1 LHVRLPPFDF
11 TQNAQRY
18 TEAWFKTKKEAK
30 EAEAKKREELK
41 NPPAIQVAEMETPP
55 VDMAFREFVGRWLDY
70 IKEYKTAGHYHSC
83 LTLARGWIK
92 RWPKTSCTEITRKSV
107 KDYALLRKKVSAYT
121 GNKEIRYLKA
131 AFNYGIREKWLSDNP
146 AKGIDLF
153 PMEKRL
159 RNIPPLEDINKV
171 IACANQDTQDYLMTI
186 GDTMARVGEVNRL
199 TWDDVDLV
207 RRHVVLYTRK
217 KKGGHLTPRKVGMTD
232 RLHEIL
238 ARRFAERNPNYPWV
252 FWHTYKNGTKEVG
265 PYKDRREIIKKL
277 CDKAGVRPFGYH
289 ALRHAGASIMD
300 NANVPIGAI
309 QKILGHENRTTTEIY
324 LHSIGKSERE
334 AIAVFEKASPMGL
347 SAESL
352 TQTLTQQ
359 KKEPRPDNLN
369 ST

>member
-1 LHVRLPPFDF
+1 
-11 TQNAQRY
+11 
-18 TEAWFKTKKEAK
+18 
-30 EAEAKKREELK
+30 
-41 NPPAIQVAEMETPP
+41 M
-55 VDMAFREFVGRWLDY
+55 
-70 IKEYKTAGHYHSC
+70 
-83 LTLARGWIK
+83 
-92 RWPKTSCTEITRKSV
+92 
-107 KDYALLRKKVSAYT
+107 
-121 GNKEIRYLKA
+121 
-131 AFNYGIREKWLSDNP
+131 
-146 AKGIDLF
+146 
-153 PMEKRL
+153 
-159 RNIPPLEDINKV
+159 EDINKV
-171 IACANQDTQDYLMTI
+171 IACANQDTQDYLTTI

-217 KKGGHLTPRKVGMTD
+217 KRGGHLTPRKVGMTD

-252 FWHTYKNGTKEVG
+252 FWHTYKNGKKEVG
-265 PYKDRREIIKKL
+265 PYKDRREIIKRL

-334 AIAVFEKASPMGL
+334 AIAVFEKASQMGVP
-347 SAESL
+347 AKSL

-359 KKEPRPDNLN
+359 KKEPRPENLN